1 MDIRPTVRVAGFSHA
16 GERLRWLALL
26 ALVAVAAGVWLRF
39 SMLPTKYVY
48 RDEVWTSMHIAGNS
62 IEDVRALHVQNA
74 TAGDLVRTF
83 QTPRTRGTADTV
95 RALATTDPQHPP
107 LYYLLARGW
116 AGEGTSSITR
126 ERALSALFGILLI
139 AAMYWLALAL
149 FKRTGTALLC
159 AAFVAASPYQAV
171 FSDEVREWSLFMLL
185 AVIATA
191 LLVKALEASSIWNWV
206 AYGVAMLLTAYCS
219 VLSLGV
225 FAAHAIAVLGLR
237 PQVRQ
242 RLRFAVSAAA
252 AFLLYVPWLL
262 DMTMRWERANANAAY
277 AAMRTGP
284 LLYAA
289 KLIFILGAFVFD
301 GEYASVRLVL
311 VAVLAVAAA
320 AYAVASF
327 AREAPLEA
335 RWIVFSLAL
344 VPLVFFVGSDVVLHS
359 SRALQARYLLMTCVG
374 FDLAAAYALSTPTAG
389 RAQSVIRTCAAVL
402 LIAAGIG
409 SIWEARSH
417 AAWWD
422 NNDSAPIASAA
433 AIAARTPHAVVLFD
447 DTFAALLFSNQ
458 AISDTKLAFNV
469 GAAFRRGRVVYGFD
483 LHASTLQQLHRI
495 AGVRAQQIRVAGARS
510 AFRAGGDDG
519 ASFWRFER

>member
-219 VLSLGV
+219 
-225 FAAHAIAVLGLR
+225 
-237 PQVRQ
+237 
-242 RLRFAVSAAA
+242 
-252 AFLLYVPWLL
+252 
-262 DMTMRWERANANAAY
+262 
-277 AAMRTGP
+277 
-284 LLYAA
+284 
-289 KLIFILGAFVFD
+289 
-301 GEYASVRLVL
+301 
-311 VAVLAVAAA
+311 
-320 AYAVASF
+320 
-327 AREAPLEA
+327 
-335 RWIVFSLAL
+335 
-344 VPLVFFVGSDVVLHS
+344 
-359 SRALQARYLLMTCVG
+359 
-374 FDLAAAYALSTPTAG
+374 
-389 RAQSVIRTCAAVL
+389 
-402 LIAAGIG
+402 
-409 SIWEARSH
+409 
-417 AAWWD
+417 
-422 NNDSAPIASAA
+422 
-433 AIAARTPHAVVLFD
+433 
-447 DTFAALLFSNQ
+447 
-458 AISDTKLAFNV
+458 
-469 GAAFRRGRVVYGFD
+469 
-483 LHASTLQQLHRI
+483 
-495 AGVRAQQIRVAGARS
+495 
-510 AFRAGGDDG
+510 
-519 ASFWRFER
+519 